1 MPADVMILT
10 GERTMLD
17 YLVRPFV
24 ESFTKSF
31 RES

>member
-1 MPADVMILT
+1 MPAEVMILT

-17 YLVRPFV
+17 YLVRPFIQ
-24 ESFTKSF
+24 SITRSF